1 MKVGDLVK
9 HKWGTVP
16 GTGII
21 LGWHSERG
29 RPVARLF
36 WHGSIMTV
44 IRHHL
49 QPVEVISESR

>member
-49 QPVEVISESR
+49 QPVEVKVK